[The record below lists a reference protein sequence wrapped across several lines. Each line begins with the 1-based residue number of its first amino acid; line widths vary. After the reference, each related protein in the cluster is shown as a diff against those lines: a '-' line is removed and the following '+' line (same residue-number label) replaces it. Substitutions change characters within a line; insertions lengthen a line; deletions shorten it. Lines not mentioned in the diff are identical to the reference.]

1 VEEDGRPSAPGD
13 ESGPTDW
20 AGRSGDEP
28 IGWDQRVEPV
38 PRIPRGEPAAAAD
51 PAPPTF
57 TLSALADPAT
67 RSPRPDTCP
76 FLRTI
81 DAFGAPAPPVEAV
94 DPANRCVAVGA
105 PTPQSARQQ
114 QLVCLSS
121 GHSNC
126 PRYLR
131 GSAVA
136 TEALVPAKERGP
148 STPVV
153 AAALTL
159 VAAAAMS
166 VGFLLVRGGFDLP
179 AGAAGGSQLAAA
191 TLPIPS
197 GAGPS
202 QPPIATPDRT
212 GASTPVPT
220 HTPESTP
227 SPTAPAPSPTPIATP
242 APPTT
247 APPTLAPP
255 TPGSTSNRYA
265 LLVPCPNTADCW
277 IYTVR
282 AGDNFQSIVNYF
294 GVPYDTVIRMNPGLG
309 DPANIHAGD
318 RIRMPPPTR

>member
-13 ESGPTDW
+13 DSGPTDW
-20 AGRSGDEP
+20 GGRSGDEP
-28 IGWDQRVEPV
+28 IGWDQRVEPA
-38 PRIPRGEPAAAAD
+38 PRIPRREPAAETD
-51 PAPPTF
+51 STPPAF
-57 TLSALADPAT
+57 SLSALADPAT
-67 RSPRPDTCP
+67 RSARPDTCP

-81 DAFGAPAPPVEAV
+81 DAFGAPAPPVESV
-94 DPANRCVAVGA
+94 DPANRCVAVGE
-105 PTPQSARQQ
+105 PMPQSPRQQ
-114 QLVCLSS
+114 QLVCLGSA
-121 GHSNC
+121 HSNC

-131 GSAVA
+131 GAAVSA
-136 TEALVPAKERGP
+136 EALAPPKGRGP

-197 GAGPS
+197 DAGQS
-202 QPPIATPDRT
+202 QPPIATPD
-212 GASTPVPT
+212 ASSVPTPAPTATPAPTPAPPAATPTPTPV
-220 HTPESTP
+220 
-227 SPTAPAPSPTPIATP
+227 ATP
-242 APPTT
+242 APPT
-247 APPTLAPP
+247 PAPP
-255 TPGSTSNRYA
+255 TPSSTSNRYA

-282 AGDNFQSIVNYF
+282 AGDNFQSIISYF

-309 DPANIHAGD
+309 DPTNIHAGD